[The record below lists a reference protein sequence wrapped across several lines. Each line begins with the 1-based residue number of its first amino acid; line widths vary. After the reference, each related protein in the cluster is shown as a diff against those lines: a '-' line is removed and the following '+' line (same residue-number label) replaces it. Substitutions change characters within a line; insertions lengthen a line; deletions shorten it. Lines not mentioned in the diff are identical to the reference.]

1 MIGFHQ
7 KELQK
12 NLKNNNIN
20 LPTIFINP
28 VYVKSIYM
36 TLEELRKEDHEDEKD
51 EEEKEEH
58 ESKEKS
64 FDEALIETLST
75 LTEHVKALSDSQ
87 AELESKVEK
96 ALYEEPKTQLNIKPK
111 ESDSEDIGADVT
123 VPDTLQ
129 SNSVQAGLDDDKSG
143 QDKPEGDDSG
153 LAMQQKAN
161 FDFTTETPRPSASV
175 ENINKSADVELNMVL
190 KDARSQGYEGLSHV
204 AKRILAGDYGSP
216 DTTQDNGGYY

>member
-1 MIGFHQ
+1 MLIQ
-7 KELQK
+7 Y
-12 NLKNNNIN
+12 I
-20 LPTIFINP
+20 
-28 VYVKSIYM
+28 M
-36 TLEELRKEDHEDEKD
+36 TLEELRKQDDEDENK
-51 EEEKEEH
+51 EEEEEGH
-58 ESKEKS
+58 EKKASNERS

-87 AELESKVEK
+87 FELEERIEK
-96 ALYEEPKTQLNIKPK
+96 ALYEEPKTQLDLQPK
-111 ESDSEDIGADVT
+111 ESDSEDIGADVV

-190 KDARSQGYEGLSHV
+190 KDARSNGYEGLSHV
-204 AKRILAGDYGSP
+204 ARRILAGDYGSP
-216 DTTQDNGGYY
+216 DTTQNNGGYY

>member
-1 MIGFHQ
+1 
-7 KELQK
+7 
-12 NLKNNNIN
+12 
-20 LPTIFINP
+20 
-28 VYVKSIYM
+28 M

-51 EEEKEEH
+51 EEDEEH

>member
-1 MIGFHQ
+1 
-7 KELQK
+7 
-12 NLKNNNIN
+12 
-20 LPTIFINP
+20 
-28 VYVKSIYM
+28 M
-36 TLEELRKEDHEDEKD
+36 TLEELRKQDDEEEKD
-51 EEEKEEH
+51 EESTKEDTKKSSNER
-58 ESKEKS
+58 S

-87 AELESKVEK
+87 FELEERIEK
-96 ALYEEPKTQLNIKPK
+96 ALYEEPETQLDLQPK
-111 ESDSEDIGADVT
+111 ESDSEDIGADVV

-143 QDKPEGDDSG
+143 QDKPQGDKSG

-190 KDARSQGYEGLSHV
+190 KDARSNGYEGLSHV
-204 AKRILAGDYGSP
+204 ARRILAGDYGSP
-216 DTTQDNGGYY
+216 ATTQDNGGYY

>member
-1 MIGFHQ
+1 
-7 KELQK
+7 
-12 NLKNNNIN
+12 
-20 LPTIFINP
+20 
-28 VYVKSIYM
+28 M
-36 TLEELRKEDHEDEKD
+36 TLEELRKQDN
-51 EEEKEEH
+51 EEENEE
-58 ESKEKS
+58 EEDDTKKSSNERS

-87 AELESKVEK
+87 FELEERIEK
-96 ALYEEPKTQLNIKPK
+96 ALYEEPKTQLDLTP
-111 ESDSEDIGADVT
+111 SGTADAEDVGADVT
-123 VPDTLQ
+123 VPDTFQ

-143 QDKPEGDDSG
+143 QDKPLGDKGG

-190 KDARSQGYEGLSHV
+190 KDARSNGYEGLSHV

-216 DTTQDNGGYY
+216 ETTQQNGGYY

>member
-1 MIGFHQ
+1 M
-7 KELQK
+7 
-12 NLKNNNIN
+12 
-20 LPTIFINP
+20 
-28 VYVKSIYM
+28 YM
-36 TLEELRKEDHEDEKD
+36 TLEELRKETPKEN
-51 EEEKEEH
+51 EEEDDKEK
-58 ESKEKS
+58 KEANKS

-87 AELESKVEK
+87 ASLEERVEK
-96 ALYEEPKTQLNIKPK
+96 ALFEEPKTQLDLTP
-111 ESDSEDIGADVT
+111 SGTADAEDVGADVV

-143 QDKPEGDDSG
+143 QDKPEGDKAG

-190 KDARSQGYEGLSHV
+190 KDARSQGFEGLSQV
-204 AKRILAGDYGSP
+204 ARKILAGDYGSP
-216 DTTQDNGGYY
+216 DTTTNNGGYY

>member
-1 MIGFHQ
+1 
-7 KELQK
+7 
-12 NLKNNNIN
+12 
-20 LPTIFINP
+20 
-28 VYVKSIYM
+28 M
-36 TLEELRKEDHEDEKD
+36 TLEELRKQDESEENK
-51 EEEKEEH
+51 EEEEDDTKKSSNER
-58 ESKEKS
+58 S

-87 AELESKVEK
+87 FELEERIEK
-96 ALYEEPKTQLNIKPK
+96 ALYEEPKTQLDLTP
-111 ESDSEDIGADVT
+111 SGTADAEDVGADVT
-123 VPDTLQ
+123 VPDTFQ

-175 ENINKSADVELNMVL
+175 ENINKSANVELNMVL
-190 KDARSQGYEGLSHV
+190 KDARSNGYEGLSHV
-204 AKRILAGDYGSP
+204 ARRILAGDYGSP

>member
-1 MIGFHQ
+1 
-7 KELQK
+7 
-12 NLKNNNIN
+12 
-20 LPTIFINP
+20 
-28 VYVKSIYM
+28 M
-36 TLEELRKEDHEDEKD
+36 TLEELRKQDNEEENEEDENELHGKKASN
-51 EEEKEEH
+51 ER
-58 ESKEKS
+58 S

-87 AELESKVEK
+87 FELEERIEK
-96 ALYEEPKTQLNIKPK
+96 ALYEEPKTQLDLTP
-111 ESDSEDIGADVT
+111 SGTADAEDVGADVT
-123 VPDTLQ
+123 VPDTFQ

-175 ENINKSADVELNMVL
+175 ENINKSANVELNMVL
-190 KDARSQGYEGLSHV
+190 KDARSNGYEGLSHV
-204 AKRILAGDYGSP
+204 ARRILAGDYGSP

>member
-1 MIGFHQ
+1 
-7 KELQK
+7 
-12 NLKNNNIN
+12 
-20 LPTIFINP
+20 
-28 VYVKSIYM
+28 M
-36 TLEELRKEDHEDEKD
+36 TLEELRKQDNEEEHDEEDEDDTKKSSN
-51 EEEKEEH
+51 ER
-58 ESKEKS
+58 S

-87 AELESKVEK
+87 FELEERIEK
-96 ALYEEPKTQLNIKPK
+96 ALYEEPKTQLDLTP
-111 ESDSEDIGADVT
+111 SGTADAEDVGADVT
-123 VPDTLQ
+123 VPDTFQ

-143 QDKPEGDDSG
+143 QDKPLGDKGG

-190 KDARSQGYEGLSHV
+190 KDARSNGYEGLSHV
-204 AKRILAGDYGSP
+204 ARRILAGDYGSP

>member
-1 MIGFHQ
+1 M
-7 KELQK
+7 L
-12 NLKNNNIN
+12 N
-20 LPTIFINP
+20 
-28 VYVKSIYM
+28 SIYM
-36 TLEELRKEDHEDEKD
+36 TLEELRKQDESEENK
-51 EEEKEEH
+51 EEEEDDTKKSSNER
-58 ESKEKS
+58 S

-87 AELESKVEK
+87 FELEERIEK
-96 ALYEEPKTQLNIKPK
+96 ALYEEPKTQLDLTP
-111 ESDSEDIGADVT
+111 SGTADAEDVGADVA

-143 QDKPEGDDSG
+143 QDKPEGDKAG

-190 KDARSQGYEGLSHV
+190 KDARSNGYEGLSHV

-216 DTTQDNGGYY
+216 ETTQDNGGYY

>member
-1 MIGFHQ
+1 MLIQ
-7 KELQK
+7 Y
-12 NLKNNNIN
+12 I
-20 LPTIFINP
+20 
-28 VYVKSIYM
+28 M
-36 TLEELRKEDHEDEKD
+36 TLEELRKQDDEDEHD
-51 EEEKEEH
+51 KEEDKEGH
-58 ESKEKS
+58 EKKASNEQS

-87 AELESKVEK
+87 FELEERIEK
-96 ALYEEPKTQLNIKPK
+96 ALYEEPKTQLDLQPK
-111 ESDSEDIGADVT
+111 ESDSEDIGADVV

-190 KDARSQGYEGLSHV
+190 KDARSNGYEGLSHV
-204 AKRILAGDYGSP
+204 ARRILAGDYGSP

>member
-1 MIGFHQ
+1 
-7 KELQK
+7 
-12 NLKNNNIN
+12 
-20 LPTIFINP
+20 
-28 VYVKSIYM
+28 M
-36 TLEELRKEDHEDEKD
+36 TLEELRKQDESDENKDEDEDDTKKSSN
-51 EEEKEEH
+51 ER
-58 ESKEKS
+58 S

-87 AELESKVEK
+87 FELEERIEK
-96 ALYEEPKTQLNIKPK
+96 ALYEEPKTQLDLTP
-111 ESDSEDIGADVT
+111 SGTADAEDVGADVT
-123 VPDTLQ
+123 VPDTFQ

-143 QDKPEGDDSG
+143 QDKPLGDKGG

-190 KDARSQGYEGLSHV
+190 KDARSNGYEGLSHV

-216 DTTQDNGGYY
+216 ETTQQNGGYY

>member
-1 MIGFHQ
+1 M
-7 KELQK
+7 L
-12 NLKNNNIN
+12 N
-20 LPTIFINP
+20 
-28 VYVKSIYM
+28 SIYM
-36 TLEELRKEDHEDEKD
+36 TLEELRKQDESEENK
-51 EEEKEEH
+51 EEEEDDTKKSSNER
-58 ESKEKS
+58 S

-87 AELESKVEK
+87 FELEERIEK
-96 ALYEEPKTQLNIKPK
+96 ALYEEPKTQLDLTP
-111 ESDSEDIGADVT
+111 SGTADAEDVGADVT
-123 VPDTLQ
+123 VPDTFQ

-190 KDARSQGYEGLSHV
+190 KDARSNGYEGLSHV
-204 AKRILAGDYGSP
+204 ARRILAGDYGSP

>member
-1 MIGFHQ
+1 
-7 KELQK
+7 
-12 NLKNNNIN
+12 
-20 LPTIFINP
+20 
-28 VYVKSIYM
+28 M
-36 TLEELRKEDHEDEKD
+36 TLEELRKQDESDENK
-51 EEEKEEH
+51 EEEEDDTKKSSNER
-58 ESKEKS
+58 S

-87 AELESKVEK
+87 FELEERIEK
-96 ALYEEPKTQLNIKPK
+96 ALYEEPKTQLDLTP
-111 ESDSEDIGADVT
+111 SGTADAEDVGADVV

-190 KDARSQGYEGLSHV
+190 KDARSNGYEGLSHV
-204 AKRILAGDYGSP
+204 ARRILAGDYGSP

>member
-1 MIGFHQ
+1 
-7 KELQK
+7 
-12 NLKNNNIN
+12 
-20 LPTIFINP
+20 
-28 VYVKSIYM
+28 M
-36 TLEELRKEDHEDEKD
+36 TLEELRKQDN
-51 EEEKEEH
+51 EEEKNKEED
-58 ESKEKS
+58 EEDTKKSSNERS

-87 AELESKVEK
+87 FELEERIEK
-96 ALYEEPKTQLNIKPK
+96 ALYEEPETQLDLQPK
-111 ESDSEDIGADVT
+111 ESDSEDIGADVV

-143 QDKPEGDDSG
+143 QDKPQGDKSG

-190 KDARSQGYEGLSHV
+190 KDARSNGYEGLSHV
-204 AKRILAGDYGSP
+204 ARRILAGDYGSP
-216 DTTQDNGGYY
+216 ATTQDNGGYY

>member
-1 MIGFHQ
+1 
-7 KELQK
+7 
-12 NLKNNNIN
+12 
-20 LPTIFINP
+20 
-28 VYVKSIYM
+28 M
-36 TLEELRKEDHEDEKD
+36 TLEELRKEDHEEEED
-51 EEEKEEH
+51 EEKEEGH
-58 ESKEKS
+58 EKKASNERS

-75 LTEHVKALSDSQ
+75 LTEHVKAISDSQ
-87 AELESKVEK
+87 FELEEKVNK
-96 ALYEEPKTQLNIKPK
+96 ALYEEPKTQLDLTP
-111 ESDSEDIGADVT
+111 SGTADAEDVGADVT
-123 VPDTLQ
+123 VPDTYQ

-143 QDKPEGDDSG
+143 EDKPEGDDSG

-190 KDARSQGYEGLSHV
+190 KDARAQGYEGLSYV

>member
-1 MIGFHQ
+1 
-7 KELQK
+7 
-12 NLKNNNIN
+12 
-20 LPTIFINP
+20 
-28 VYVKSIYM
+28 M
-36 TLEELRKEDHEDEKD
+36 TLEELRKQDESDENKDEDEDDTKKSSN
-51 EEEKEEH
+51 ER
-58 ESKEKS
+58 S

-87 AELESKVEK
+87 FELEERIEK
-96 ALYEEPKTQLNIKPK
+96 ALYEEPKTQLDLTP
-111 ESDSEDIGADVT
+111 SGTADAEDVGADVT
-123 VPDTLQ
+123 VPDTFQ

-190 KDARSQGYEGLSHV
+190 KDARSNGYEGLSHV
-204 AKRILAGDYGSP
+204 ARRILAGDYGSP

>member
-1 MIGFHQ
+1 MLIQ
-7 KELQK
+7 Y
-12 NLKNNNIN
+12 I
-20 LPTIFINP
+20 
-28 VYVKSIYM
+28 M
-36 TLEELRKEDHEDEKD
+36 TLEELRKQDDEDEHD
-51 EEEKEEH
+51 KEEDKEGH
-58 ESKEKS
+58 EKKASNEQS

-87 AELESKVEK
+87 FELEERIEK
-96 ALYEEPKTQLNIKPK
+96 ALYEEPKTQLDLQPK
-111 ESDSEDIGADVT
+111 ESDSEDIGADVV

-216 DTTQDNGGYY
+216 ETTQDNGGYY

>member
-1 MIGFHQ
+1 MLIQ
-7 KELQK
+7 Y
-12 NLKNNNIN
+12 I
-20 LPTIFINP
+20 
-28 VYVKSIYM
+28 M
-36 TLEELRKEDHEDEKD
+36 TLEELRKQDDEDEHD
-51 EEEKEEH
+51 KEEDKEGH
-58 ESKEKS
+58 EKKASNEQS

-87 AELESKVEK
+87 FELEERIEK
-96 ALYEEPKTQLNIKPK
+96 ALYEEPKTQLDLQPK
-111 ESDSEDIGADVT
+111 ESDSEDIGADVV

-143 QDKPEGDDSG
+143 QDKPLGDKGG

-190 KDARSQGYEGLSHV
+190 KDARSNGYEGLSHV
-204 AKRILAGDYGSP
+204 ARRILAGDYGSP

>member
-1 MIGFHQ
+1 M
-7 KELQK
+7 L
-12 NLKNNNIN
+12 N
-20 LPTIFINP
+20 
-28 VYVKSIYM
+28 SIYM
-36 TLEELRKEDHEDEKD
+36 TLEELRKEDHEEEEEQD
-51 EEEKEEH
+51 EEDKT

-87 AELESKVEK
+87 ASLEERVEK
-96 ALYEEPKTQLNIKPK
+96 ALFEEPKTQLDLTP
-111 ESDSEDIGADVT
+111 SGTADAEDVGADVV

-143 QDKPEGDDSG
+143 QDKPLGDKAG

-190 KDARSQGYEGLSHV
+190 KDARSNGYEGLSHV
-204 AKRILAGDYGSP
+204 ARRILAGDYGSP
-216 DTTQDNGGYY
+216 DTTQNNGGYY

>member
-1 MIGFHQ
+1 
-7 KELQK
+7 
-12 NLKNNNIN
+12 
-20 LPTIFINP
+20 
-28 VYVKSIYM
+28 M
-36 TLEELRKEDHEDEKD
+36 TLEELRKQDD
-51 EEEKEEH
+51 EEENDEEKKEDTKKSSNER
-58 ESKEKS
+58 S

-87 AELESKVEK
+87 FELEERIEK
-96 ALYEEPKTQLNIKPK
+96 ALYEEPETQLDLQPK
-111 ESDSEDIGADVT
+111 ESDSEDIGADVV

-143 QDKPEGDDSG
+143 QDKPQGDKSG

-190 KDARSQGYEGLSHV
+190 KDARSQGFEGLSQV
-204 AKRILAGDYGSP
+204 ARKILAGDYGSP
-216 DTTQDNGGYY
+216 DTTTNNGGYY

>member
-1 MIGFHQ
+1 MIGLRL
-7 KELQK
+7 KL
-12 NLKNNNIN
+12 LKNNNIN
-20 LPTIFINP
+20 LPTIFIKP
-28 VYVKSIYM
+28 LYVKSIYM
-36 TLEELRKEDHEDEKD
+36 TLEELRKEDHEEEQD
-51 EEEKEEH
+51 EEKEDET

-175 ENINKSADVELNMVL
+175 ENINKSADVELNMV
-190 KDARSQGYEGLSHV
+190 
-204 AKRILAGDYGSP
+204 
-216 DTTQDNGGYY
+216 

>member
-1 MIGFHQ
+1 
-7 KELQK
+7 
-12 NLKNNNIN
+12 
-20 LPTIFINP
+20 
-28 VYVKSIYM
+28 M
-36 TLEELRKEDHEDEKD
+36 TLEELRKQDD
-51 EEEKEEH
+51 EEEKNKEED
-58 ESKEKS
+58 EENTKKSSNERS

-87 AELESKVEK
+87 FELEERIEK
-96 ALYEEPKTQLNIKPK
+96 ALYEEPETQLDLQPK
-111 ESDSEDIGADVT
+111 ESDSEDIGADVV

-143 QDKPEGDDSG
+143 QDKPQGDKSG

-190 KDARSQGYEGLSHV
+190 KDARSNGYEGLSHV
-204 AKRILAGDYGSP
+204 ARRILAGDYGSP
-216 DTTQDNGGYY
+216 ATTQDNGGYY

>member
-1 MIGFHQ
+1 
-7 KELQK
+7 
-12 NLKNNNIN
+12 
-20 LPTIFINP
+20 
-28 VYVKSIYM
+28 M
-36 TLEELRKEDHEDEKD
+36 TLEELRKQDN
-51 EEEKEEH
+51 EEENEE
-58 ESKEKS
+58 EEDDTKKSSNERS

-87 AELESKVEK
+87 FELEERIEK
-96 ALYEEPKTQLNIKPK
+96 ALYEEPKTQLDLTP
-111 ESDSEDIGADVT
+111 SGTADAEDVGADVT
-123 VPDTLQ
+123 VPDTFQ

-190 KDARSQGYEGLSHV
+190 KDARSNGYEGLSHV
-204 AKRILAGDYGSP
+204 ARRILAGDYGSP

>member
-1 MIGFHQ
+1 
-7 KELQK
+7 
-12 NLKNNNIN
+12 
-20 LPTIFINP
+20 
-28 VYVKSIYM
+28 M
-36 TLEELRKEDHEDEKD
+36 TLEELRKQDD
-51 EEEKEEH
+51 EEEKNKEED
-58 ESKEKS
+58 EEDTKKSSNERS

-87 AELESKVEK
+87 FELEERIEK
-96 ALYEEPKTQLNIKPK
+96 ALYEEPETQLDLQPK
-111 ESDSEDIGADVT
+111 ESDSEDIGADVV

-143 QDKPEGDDSG
+143 QDKPQGDKSG

-190 KDARSQGYEGLSHV
+190 KDARSNGYEGLSHV
-204 AKRILAGDYGSP
+204 ARRILAGDYGSP
-216 DTTQDNGGYY
+216 ATTQDNGGYY

>member
-1 MIGFHQ
+1 
-7 KELQK
+7 
-12 NLKNNNIN
+12 
-20 LPTIFINP
+20 
-28 VYVKSIYM
+28 M
-36 TLEELRKEDHEDEKD
+36 TLEELRKEDHEDEN
-51 EEEKEEH
+51 KEED
-58 ESKEKS
+58 EDDTKKSSNERS

-87 AELESKVEK
+87 FELEERIEK
-96 ALYEEPKTQLNIKPK
+96 ALYEEPKTQLDLQPK
-111 ESDSEDIGADVT
+111 ESDSEDIGADVV

-190 KDARSQGYEGLSHV
+190 KDARSNGYEGLSHV
-204 AKRILAGDYGSP
+204 ARRILAGDYGSP
-216 DTTQDNGGYY
+216 DTTQQNGGYY